1 MRGNYSVYLFRQR
14 KVLAVALTVVLV
26 TCGGST
32 ALKSLRLALAS
43 SQPLTNSLVA
53 SGAISSSLAT
63 QIVTDFSD
71 GTGCALTLESEFKAI
86 PKDDPD
92 NKVKKLNASA
102 RAAKCWRAIVDRQNF
117 GKHPKVQNAASL
129 VDGIFASLVVFYSEP
144 GEMRA
149 SAEGSERKAVDE
161 KALETD
167 LKKRVKELEA
177 ALKP

>member
-1 MRGNYSVYLFRQR
+1 MYLFRQR
-14 KVLAVALTVVLV
+14 KVLAVALTVVV
-26 TCGGST
+26 FAAACGGGV
-32 ALKSLRLALAS
+32 LKSLRLALAS

-86 PKDDPD
+86 PKGDPD
-92 NKVKKLNASA
+92 NKVKKLNASV

-129 VDGIFASLVVFYSEP
+129 VEGIFASLVVFYSEP

-149 SAEGSERKAVDE
+149 SAEGKESKPVDE
-161 KALETD
+161 KALEAD
-167 LKKRVKELEA
+167 LKRRVKELEA
-177 ALKP
+177 AMKP